1 MANKSE
7 IIFADEPTGN
17 LDSKNTNK
25 AIKLLNNCVKEF
37 NQTLIMITH
46 NNDID
51 KIIYKSIKMQ
61 DGTVISK

>member
-1 MANKSE
+1 MNLQE
-7 IIFADEPTGN
+7 I